1 MSLMKNALSAV
12 VALSAILPWSAPVQ
26 ADVRTGRLLCS
37 VAPGT
42 GFVVISE
49 KVLNCRYDAI
59 DGRREFYQGTISKFG
74 VDLGSTTGGSLVWAV
89 FEPALRPGGLTGAY
103 GGGSAEVTL
112 GVGLGA
118 NALIGGGDGGV
129 TLQPVSVNAQTG
141 FNVAAGIGAMSLQQV
156 APPEGEPLRHRNNRR
171 HYQKG

>member
-1 MSLMKNALSAV
+1 MKKTLPAL
-12 VALSAILPWSAPVQ
+12 VALAAVLPFAGSAE
-26 ADVRTGRLLCS
+26 ADIRTGRLLCN

-42 GFVVISE
+42 GWVVISE

-74 VDLGSTTGGSLVWAV
+74 VDLGATTGGSLVWAV
-89 FEPALRPGGLTGAY
+89 FEPALRPGSLTGAY

-118 NALIGGGDGGV
+118 NALVGGGDGGV
-129 TLQPVSVNAQTG
+129 TLQPVSVNAQSG
-141 FNVAAGIGAMSLQQV
+141 LNVAAGIGAMSLRQV
-156 APPEGEPLRHRNNRR
+156 APPEGEPVYYRHHRR
-171 HYQKG
+171 HYHKG